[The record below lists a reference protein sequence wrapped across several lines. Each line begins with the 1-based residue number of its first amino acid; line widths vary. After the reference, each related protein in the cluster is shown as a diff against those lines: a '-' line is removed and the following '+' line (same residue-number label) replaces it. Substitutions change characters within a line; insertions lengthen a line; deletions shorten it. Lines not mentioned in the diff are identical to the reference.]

1 MKMNAKNVLMTALAV
16 CTTAVLADDF
26 VREDELVAVTDLQLC
41 ESGEKRIDMRLQIPV
56 ATLTDEVLKGIT
68 YSARGW
74 RFDIPEDDPGRTVTI
89 TARAGT
95 LVGGVFT
102 PTDSEMTVAAART
115 GEGTFDWTPS
125 AVLNKVYQL
134 AHVTRCGDAIE
145 ESVYG
150 YFDFTGCDFLVQLE
164 AAAVADDSHTIGM
177 ALDGTHPWR
186 PISSEIPRSGIR
198 TDPGLTTAE
207 TSAMTF
213 SVTGC
218 GTLHFEYALDGGSL
232 TVAVDGEPF
241 ETLASA
247 DDWQRRSVE
256 LGRYGTHEIRF
267 VYTAAGGGKT
277 AALREVCWSP
287 DEGAARAC
295 GEMDGVCLDLCEG
308 VRTPKWLSE
317 VLPFAYSSTNWI
329 GDVRGAAAR
338 VTVAELEGTGPDVT
352 KWAVKG
358 SCELYD
364 GPGEGTVRWSPQ
376 TGVWKATFEIPGG
389 SHVEDA
395 WFDLRDSCGDGILL
409 MLE

>member
-16 CTTAVLADDF
+16 CATAVLADDF

-56 ATLTDEVLKGIT
+56 ATLMDEVLKGIT

-177 ALDGTHPWR
+177 GLDGTHPWR

-218 GTLHFEYALDGGSL
+218 GMLHFEYALDGGTL
-232 TVAVDGEPF
+232 TVSVDGEPF
-241 ETLASA
+241 ETLVSA
-247 DDWQRRSVE
+247 DGWQRRSIA
-256 LGRYGTHEIRF
+256 LGSYGAHEIRF
-267 VYTAAGGGKT
+267 VYTAAGGGRT
-277 AALREVCWSP
+277 AALREVCWSL
-287 DEGAARAC
+287 DEGAARAL
-295 GEMDGVCLDLCEG
+295 GEKNDVRIDLREG
-308 VRTPKWLSE
+308 VRAPRYLNG

-329 GDVRGAAAR
+329 GDVQGAVSR
-338 VTVAELEGTGPDVT
+338 VTIAELTGTDSDIT
-352 KWAVKG
+352 KWEEKEPR
-358 SCELYD
+358 ELYN
-364 GPGEGTVRWSPQ
+364 GPGEGLIRWKPQ
-376 TGVWKATFEIPGG
+376 KGVWKATFEIPGED
-389 SHVEDA
+389 HVENA
-395 WFDLRDSCGDGILL
+395 WFDLRDSRSMGFLF
-409 MLE
+409 MLK